1 VAIDG
6 LTPLRGQVVDYT
18 YYFIA
23 FVILYLAV
31 GVAAVGVML
40 YARYQ
45 DLRQVRRGFWAASRH
60 TRPLPE
66 RLAAAVPTPPP
77 LAAARR
83 CRPSHR
89 DRRGWPATGR

>member
-1 VAIDG
+1 
-6 LTPLRGQVVDYT
+6 VDYT
-18 YYFIA
+18 HYFIA

-31 GVAAVGVML
+31 GVAAVGVLL
-40 YARYQ
+40 YARYLG
-45 DLRQVRRGFWAASRH
+45 LRQVFLGFWTASRH

-66 RLAAAVPTPPP
+66 RLAAAVLTTLP

-89 DRRGWPATGR
+89 DRRGWAAAGR